1 MILATRLEIDCHRP
15 IGSKIAGVLPSK
27 KLHDIDPNA
36 PNSEPGSDPDMKGR
50 SGLQFTDAQVTET
63 VDSLLGIV
71 LQANHAT
78 LVLGVLN
85 VTA

>member
-36 PNSEPGSDPDMKGR
+36 PNSELGSYPEMTGCL
-50 SGLQFTDAQVTET
+50 GLQFTDAQVTET
-63 VDSLLGIV
+63 VDSLLGMV

-78 LVLGVLN
+78 LVLGVLD